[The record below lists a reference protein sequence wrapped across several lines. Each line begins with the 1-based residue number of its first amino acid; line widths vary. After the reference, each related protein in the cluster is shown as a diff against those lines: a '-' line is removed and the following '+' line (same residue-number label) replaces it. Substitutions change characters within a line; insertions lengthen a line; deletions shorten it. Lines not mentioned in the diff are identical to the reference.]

1 MKRIIWL
8 AVTVSLVFNA
18 SLLLASTA
26 NAHWVLSHVAGGQ
39 YKSLPVTIRL
49 SNFVVALFSLYLIYF
64 SHLLVERNGSWSKRT
79 LILSRAVTIL
89 FVLSAI
95 VNAMS
100 RSANEQW
107 NAIPALIIAVGIYR
121 LSGKDIPLH

>member
-8 AVTVSLVFNA
+8 AITASLAFNA
-18 SLLLASTA
+18 VLLLASTT

-39 YKSLPVTIRL
+39 YKSLPIGIRF

-64 SHLLVERNGSWSKRT
+64 SHLLVERNGAWSRRV

-89 FVLSAI
+89 FALSTL

-100 RSANEQW
+100 RSSNEQW
-107 NAIPALIIAVGIYR
+107 NAIPALIIAIGVYR